1 MIHVHTYKLQKTYI
15 NQEKPHVGF
24 GVIILSSDGHARV

>member
-1 MIHVHTYKLQKTYI
+1 MIHVHTYITKKYI